1 MRFLNDSVFTTPTYL
16 IHPEIAARIEPGSM
30 LTRIGNAQN
39 RVLAQVLVDQRLN
52 FLLEGAATAK
62 NTADVYTLAE
72 MLDDLQRGVWSEL
85 NAPTPKID
93 PYRRTLQNNYL
104 NQMNAKL
111 NPSAAQLAQIQQLAA
126 LGITITP
133 LAEDARSEI
142 RGEVVALRER
152 VRAAQGKAADRE
164 TRLHLAG
171 VDHRIGEILDPKR

>member
-1 MRFLNDSVFTTPTYL
+1 
-16 IHPEIAARIEPGSM
+16 
-30 LTRIGNAQN
+30 
-39 RVLAQVLVDQRLN
+39 
-52 FLLEGAATAK
+52 
-62 NTADVYTLAE
+62 
-72 MLDDLQRGVWSEL
+72 MLDDLQRGIWSEL
-85 NAPTPKID
+85 NAPAPKID
-93 PYRRTLQNNYL
+93 PYRRTLQNSYL